1 MENQFLFKKKKK
13 NRSSRIDLA
22 AENDLW
28 TRGKI
33 FFCSSFFVSF
43 FLSVF
48 FFFLFYSR
56 IGCYFHC
63 AELSKRRID
72 KFLNWKR
79 LRSDR
84 KGHRVQNDRT
94 VKFVTNRGNLLRTK
108 RIKLF
113 VAITR
118 FISQRLSYRCYSLSV
133 SNSSLY
139 PARFYVV
146 IWDTSCSTLY
156 GLSVLANLHEY
167 RITFDS
173 YFGHQ
178 STYFMKHLTLYLFV
192 CISYFACWR
201 TKRF

>member
-1 MENQFLFKKKKK
+1 MADDTKNKHAGQQSKFLTSDRNWRDFIVPLMENRFLFKTKPLVS
-13 NRSSRIDLA
+13 NRSGRRK
-22 AENDLW
+22 NDLW

-43 FLSVF
+43 FLSVIF
-48 FFFLFYSR
+48 FFFFYSR

-79 LRSDR
+79 LRGDR
-84 KGHRVQNDRT
+84 KGHRVQNGRT

-133 SNSSLY
+133 SNSSL
-139 PARFYVV
+139 
-146 IWDTSCSTLY
+146 
-156 GLSVLANLHEY
+156 
-167 RITFDS
+167 
-173 YFGHQ
+173 
-178 STYFMKHLTLYLFV
+178 
-192 CISYFACWR
+192 
-201 TKRF
+201 

>member
-1 MENQFLFKKKKK
+1 MADDTKNKHAGEQSKFLTSDRNWRDFIVSLMKNQFLFKTKPLLS
-13 NRSSRIDLA
+13 NRSGRRKWFVNTG
-22 AENDLW
+22 ENC
-28 TRGKI
+28 

-43 FLSVF
+43 SLSVIF
-48 FFFLFYSR
+48 FSFFLFYSR

-133 SNSSLY
+133 SNSSL
-139 PARFYVV
+139 
-146 IWDTSCSTLY
+146 
-156 GLSVLANLHEY
+156 
-167 RITFDS
+167 
-173 YFGHQ
+173 
-178 STYFMKHLTLYLFV
+178 
-192 CISYFACWR
+192 
-201 TKRF
+201 